1 MSLELSK
8 AYTEVYDILKY
19 IDKSYIDKI
28 PKKFLSFIEKEK
40 DNSYVPNINPDIALE
55 EQNLLPDTINI
66 LAMLKLDYWCKDENE
81 KNELITILKENE
93 QKHQQDVYE
102 KYNPDN
108 IFKKKNEIKQEEK
121 QIEKS
126 LTVGIEEKWYQK
138 IINKLRNFF

>member
-1 MSLELSK
+1 M
-8 AYTEVYDILKY
+8 
-19 IDKSYIDKI
+19 
-28 PKKFLSFIEKEK
+28 
-40 DNSYVPNINPDIALE
+40 PNINPDIALE